1 MEKMNVEPA
10 SYIKS
15 DHYQWLE
22 NKQLNDL
29 CNEIFDNYKLY
40 VRCTI
45 HHVIHAVDL
54 FTYIDSDIYIFNV
67 ISI

>member
-1 MEKMNVEPA
+1 MAKGKPGSKKEWVCVIIIPKHSSSHGKMNVEPA

-15 DHYQWLE
+15 YHYQWLE

-40 VRCTI
+40 VRYTM
-45 HHVIHAVDL
+45 
-54 FTYIDSDIYIFNV
+54 
-67 ISI
+67 